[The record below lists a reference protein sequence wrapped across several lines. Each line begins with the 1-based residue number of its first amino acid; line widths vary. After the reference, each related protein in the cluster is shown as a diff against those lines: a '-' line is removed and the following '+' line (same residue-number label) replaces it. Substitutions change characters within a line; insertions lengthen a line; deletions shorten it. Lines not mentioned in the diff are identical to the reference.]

1 MVAQVAPNAMINGMK
16 YLTTL
21 EVAHQLSVS
30 KQTLL
35 NWLYAGKIPEPPRN
49 KKGYRLW
56 SPSRVS
62 LVRKLI
68 TEGRLHKRTVVHREP
83 SNRPDVVSEYAREV
97 NQFLRDGKV
106 DVDSFLRELGRLNS
120 DVAHRIH
127 LRKNSTGS
135 TRGSKTA

>member
-1 MVAQVAPNAMINGMK
+1 MK

-49 KKGYRLW
+49 RKGYRLW

-62 LVRKLI
+62 LVKKLI
-68 TEGRLHKRTVVHREP
+68 LEGRLHKRTVVHRDA
-83 SNRPDVVSEYAREV
+83 SNRPEVVAEFAREV
-97 NQFLRDGKV
+97 NQFLRDGKI
-106 DVDSFLRELGRLNS
+106 DVESFLKELGRLNAGVS
-120 DVAHRIH
+120 QR
-127 LRKNSTGS
+127 LNPRKAPAGGS
-135 TRGSKTA
+135 RSRTA